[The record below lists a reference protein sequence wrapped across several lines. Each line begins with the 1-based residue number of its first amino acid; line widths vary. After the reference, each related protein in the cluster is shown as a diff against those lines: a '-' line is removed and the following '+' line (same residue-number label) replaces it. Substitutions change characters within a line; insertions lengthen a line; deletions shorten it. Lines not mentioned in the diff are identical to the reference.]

1 MKADQMP
8 NKKLTKKEVAILLAR
23 AWNNLDAS
31 IIEPYIAEGIVY
43 WSQQVLTDMTG
54 KKAVMEYLAGKMEP
68 IRKSSHGQI
77 FAELGETKPY
87 PMAPHPPEP
96 CVILAEGDK
105 NNVGALVLF
114 KIESNKI
121 NSIGICSDAPH
132 PSTAKRSGVY
142 PQ

>member
-1 MKADQMP
+1 MQDNQ
-8 NKKLTKKEVAILLAR
+8 LTKKEAATKLAR

-31 IIEPYIAEGIVY
+31 IIEPYIADGIVY

-54 KKAVMEYLAGKMEP
+54 KKAVMEYLAAKMET
-68 IRKSSHGQI
+68 IRKSPHGQV
-77 FAELGETKPY
+77 FAELGETRPY
-87 PMAPHPPEP
+87 PMAPQPPEP
-96 CVILAEGDK
+96 CVILAEGNK
-105 NNVGALVLF
+105 NNVGALVLI

-142 PQ
+142 PY

>member
-1 MKADQMP
+1 MHR
-8 NKKLTKKEVAILLAR
+8 KKLSKKDAVTVFAK

-31 IIEPYIAEGIVY
+31 LIEPYIAEDIIY

-54 KKAVMEYLAGKMEP
+54 KKAVMKYLTDKMET
-68 IRKSSHGQI
+68 IRKSPDNQI

-87 PMAPHPPEP
+87 PMSPDPIEP
-96 CVILAEGDK
+96 CVILAQGHK
-105 NNVGALVLF
+105 NNVGALALL

-132 PSTAKRSGVY
+132 PSTAKRSGEY
-142 PQ
+142 PL

>member
-1 MKADQMP
+1 MKHSE
-8 NKKLTKKEVAILLAR
+8 LTKKEAATILAM
-23 AWNNLDAS
+23 AWNNLDVS
-31 IIEPYIAEGIVY
+31 IIEPHIAEDIIY
-43 WSQQVLTDMTG
+43 WSQQALTDMTG
-54 KKAVMEYLAGKMEP
+54 KKAVMEYLSGKMETM
-68 IRKSSHGQI
+68 RKSHDMQV

-87 PMAPHPPEP
+87 PMAPTPPEP
-96 CVILAEGDK
+96 CVILAEGDR

-142 PQ
+142 PH

>member
-1 MKADQMP
+1 MK
-8 NKKLTKKEVAILLAR
+8 NCELTKKEAATILAK

-31 IIEPYIAEGIVY
+31 LIEPYIAEDIIY

-54 KKAVMEYLAGKMEP
+54 KKAVMSYLTDKMES
-68 IRKSSHGQI
+68 IRKSPEDQI

-87 PMAPHPPEP
+87 PMAADPAEP
-96 CVILAEGDK
+96 CVILARGRKD
-105 NNVGALVLF
+105 NVGALALL

-132 PSTAKRSGVY
+132 PSTAKRSGMY